1 MGLIGRAASG
11 SVSLAGTVQLAVVKS
26 NYASKA
32 EPVWLKWS
40 DKGDAWLAP
49 CAAGDLPEQSKGK
62 GKADAAAEPAADTD
76 ADLDGLFGG

>member
-1 MGLIGRAASG
+1 
-11 SVSLAGTVQLAVVKS
+11 VQLLVAKS

-40 DKGDAWLAP
+40 DKGEAWLAP

-62 GKADAAAEPAADTD
+62 GKADAADATEPAAETD
-76 ADLDGLFGG
+76 AELDALLGG